1 VIRSRI
7 LAGSVAIALSLGLIA
22 PAAASASPFVSA
34 AATSGSATLAP
45 EVTATVTAT
54 PTAAASATPAA
65 PTPPAPTA
73 PALTALA
80 ATPTTPVFDRND
92 IISDANMLAAGSMS
106 QADIQ
111 TFLNGQ
117 TGYLKN
123 HRMADHNGYLQYPAE
138 MIHEAA
144 QYYGIS
150 PKVILTTLQKEES
163 LISMASPSS
172 TRLNWAMGCGYTDS
186 GPLPGYIGFGRQ
198 IWLGTRTL
206 ASHRSPWQPGQKVS
220 IDGTTVVPVDASTW
234 SLYSY
239 TPHFGGNKSFWNLWQ
254 TYFGDDPAAAPP
266 AIGISASPSSVS
278 LKSQFILFG
287 ALTGGVNGDMCIVHV
302 KKPGSGH
309 WAVSSY
315 RLAYGANSTYAY
327 WWYRYAPKLRGTYQ
341 FYVSFAGA
349 GTRTAQTSKS
359 IKVVVK

>member
-1 VIRSRI
+1 MIRSRI

-45 EVTATVTAT
+45 AVTATVAAT
-54 PTAAASATPAA
+54 PTVVASATPAA

-172 TRLNWAMGCGYTDS
+172 RG
-186 GPLPGYIGFGRQ
+186 GPDP
-198 IWLGTRTL
+198 
-206 ASHRSPWQPGQKVS
+206 VS
-220 IDGTTVVPVDASTW
+220 A
-234 SLYSY
+234 
-239 TPHFGGNKSFWNLWQ
+239 
-254 TYFGDDPAAAPP
+254 
-266 AIGISASPSSVS
+266 
-278 LKSQFILFG
+278 
-287 ALTGGVNGDMCIVHV
+287 
-302 KKPGSGH
+302 
-309 WAVSSY
+309 
-315 RLAYGANSTYAY
+315 
-327 WWYRYAPKLRGTYQ
+327 
-341 FYVSFAGA
+341 
-349 GTRTAQTSKS
+349 
-359 IKVVVK
+359 